1 MMSVET
7 HHATSDDPPAL
18 TMALSL
24 LGRGLWPIVIYPGK
38 KKPIGDSWGLTRPTE
53 AILRTT
59 FAAHPGAGVGVKLG
73 ADAGV
78 IDIEIDYPD
87 PGNETLLAMFGG
99 EVVPTL
105 SWRSRRGSHHLFRWD
120 DRLSKWGKSVIT
132 VKGLEVRIG
141 TLDPESPSQMQSV
154 CPPSPDESGQP
165 REWDGPE
172 EIAELPDSFYE
183 FTDKFLASKTAEK
196 PASPPPTIPL
206 RSLGANA
213 TTVDRAYAYVF
224 SHGFP
229 ESVSGQRG
237 HDVLYRVACEL
248 VDGFGLSFDQA
259 MPIFRHWN
267 SCKARPPESA
277 KQLDHKL
284 SDAVRN
290 NPVPSLRRLN
300 APMTRDALFVNKVNS
315 ATVNTGS
322 LRVPGGAPGSHHKHG
337 VDSCK
342 TDLVDKKGSETGSNG
357 SEQGSVE
364 DIDDVDESPPETEWA
379 LPRKREPMPAEPFPL
394 DVLPA
399 SLADLCRAGAAS
411 VQCPVDYFASAALG
425 LAGGV
430 VGLSVGL
437 EVKSSWVES
446 PCLYLAI
453 VGPPGTKKS
462 PAIRQMSRP
471 LADIDH
477 DLRTQYKE
485 DRKDYEAAKRQD
497 RPGTPDEA
505 PVQRQLTLDDA
516 TREAVADVHSKNPRG
531 LVVVK
536 DELSGWV
543 ASLNAY
549 RQGKGDDKQFWLSVN
564 SGSLV
569 KVNRK
574 GSPEPLIVR
583 RPCVAIVGALT
594 PSNLGTIRGGNADD
608 GWLDRILFSYPEA
621 EAIPGWTEEDIPA
634 DLIDDWSKAV
644 HRLFSRPPM
653 LDDRGRERP
662 YLIHMDGRAKAIWV
676 EWFNAHKREMADE
689 ETPRSLIGPWSKLE
703 GFTARLALILT
714 CLHQAYDPIDRGN
727 PRDVDAL
734 AMHGAT
740 KLCAYFKAH
749 FRRARLDLAHRHDD
763 GDDMAERTLKWVIR
777 HGLREF
783 SGRDHN
789 RIFYRVPDEERE
801 LALNR
806 LIARRCIRE
815 KVAMPR
821 PPGTL
826 GRMPST
832 VYEVNPL
839 LLNTPD
845 DEPGPQ
851 QEAES

>member
-1 MMSVET
+1 MG
-7 HHATSDDPPAL
+7 APPQA
-18 TMALSL
+18 
-24 LGRGLWPIVIYPGK
+24 
-38 KKPIGDSWGLTRPTE
+38 
-53 AILRTT
+53 
-59 FAAHPGAGVGVKLG
+59 G
-73 ADAGV
+73 ADAG
-78 IDIEIDYPD
+78 
-87 PGNETLLAMFGG
+87 GT
-99 EVVPTL
+99 VPA
-105 SWRSRRGSHHLFRWD
+105 G
-120 DRLSKWGKSVIT
+120 
-132 VKGLEVRIG
+132 
-141 TLDPESPSQMQSV
+141 
-154 CPPSPDESGQP
+154 
-165 REWDGPE
+165 
-172 EIAELPDSFYE
+172 
-183 FTDKFLASKTAEK
+183 
-196 PASPPPTIPL
+196 
-206 RSLGANA
+206 
-213 TTVDRAYAYVF
+213 RAA
-224 SHGFP
+224 
-229 ESVSGQRG
+229 
-237 HDVLYRVACEL
+237 
-248 VDGFGLSFDQA
+248 
-259 MPIFRHWN
+259 
-267 SCKARPPESA
+267 
-277 KQLDHKL
+277 
-284 SDAVRN
+284 
-290 NPVPSLRRLN
+290 
-300 APMTRDALFVNKVNS
+300 
-315 ATVNTGS
+315 
-322 LRVPGGAPGSHHKHG
+322 
-337 VDSCK
+337 
-342 TDLVDKKGSETGSNG
+342 
-357 SEQGSVE
+357 
-364 DIDDVDESPPETEWA
+364 
-379 LPRKREPMPAEPFPL
+379 
-394 DVLPA
+394 
-399 SLADLCRAGAAS
+399 
-411 VQCPVDYFASAALG
+411 G
-425 LAGGV
+425 LAGGPV
-430 VGLSVGL
+430 PGGRRLGPVPGGLF
-437 EVKSSWVES
+437 
-446 PCLYLAI
+446 
-453 VGPPGTKKS
+453 
-462 PAIRQMSRP
+462 RQ
-471 LADIDH
+471 
-477 DLRTQYKE
+477 
-485 DRKDYEAAKRQD
+485 
-497 RPGTPDEA
+497 
-505 PVQRQLTLDDA
+505 
-516 TREAVADVHSKNPRG
+516 REAVADVHSKNPRG